1 MTPLLYIIVP
11 CYNDE
16 YILKITAPL
25 FLEKIEELV
34 GCGKISPLSRILFVD
49 NGSTDS
55 TWQTICGISDDY
67 YSIEGIRLS
76 KNVSKQTALFAGI
89 DKAKKYA
96 DVFVVTESD
105 LESDINAVD
114 RMLEAYFEGNEI
126 VYAVENKVDNEM
138 FIKKTIRN
146 AKKKT
151 FDLIGLNANADS
163 TDYCLFSKNVV
174 NEIEKYDESDI
185 NFSTLLMYSGLKST
199 YILYGK
205 HKNFNV
211 ADKKEKSIRFNN
223 LKEIPNVSFKPIH
236 IISLSGILLFI
247 LSMIKFVVDLIVYN
261 GNNIFNDLVFIVLS
275 FQVIFIA
282 VIGEYIIKLIIEIKH
297 RPKYTVLESTKETQ
311 K

>member
-247 LSMIKFVVDLIVYN
+247 LSMIKFVVDLIIYN

-297 RPKYTVLESTKETQ
+297 RPKYTVLESTKEPQ